1 MAERTRRGDAGQTH
15 RRRRQWAHAPL
26 PDAVGAKK
34 KSSTPSA
41 PVRSAD
47 EGGVDKNVKTTNANL
62 GKPSSQGKAA
72 NAVPTATSYFDPG
85 WNAFAQET
93 DGSMQ
98 FPNRWWGLVRISTVR
113 LMMARRRLPGKLAR
127 TLVVR

>member
-1 MAERTRRGDAGQTH
+1 MMPAKRAGDGGSGP
-15 RRRRQWAHAPL
+15 HAPL

-41 PVRSAD
+41 PGRSAD
-47 EGGVDKNVKTTNANL
+47 KGGVDKNVKTTNTNL

-72 NAVPTATSYFDPG
+72 DAVPTATSYFDPG
-85 WNAFAQET
+85 WNAFAQES

-98 FPNRWWGLVRISTVR
+98 FPNRWWGLVISTVR
-113 LMMARRRLPGKLAR
+113 LMIERCRLA
-127 TLVVR
+127 